1 MAAPQ
6 HAPHSWSR
14 DALVGLWQQAGLRPG
29 QVQTALRLWL
39 QGLHQQG
46 LTGPQALALLSNQAR
61 AALEPLLAPER
72 PLVLLRAEVAADQT
86 RKLLLQTADGEVL
99 ESVVIVAPGRDRV
112 TLCVSSQ
119 VGCGRRCAFC
129 ETGRLGLVRNLD
141 AAEITAQFRVAT
153 ALWEQERGDLPS
165 IRNVVFMG
173 MGEPLDNLSAVA
185 AATQLLTDTL
195 AYGLSWRHITVST
208 VGVAWKLPEFFAS
221 CRAHL
226 AVSLNAPDDVRRR
239 QIMPVN
245 DRCSM
250 PELKQALL
258 NHLPAGRDVLVEYV
272 LFAGLNDQ
280 PADAALLLAWLEGLP
295 VRLNLIPANP
305 GPDPA
310 LQAPTPQAVWQFHKH
325 LLDNGVRA
333 MVRHPH
339 GQELGGAC
347 GQLAGPLRELLRA
360 GKPLPE
366 RPKQARLA
374 GLVSGLVLWL
384 ACLLAV
390 PASADPP
397 AQTTGAPAGAAA
409 AKPVPA
415 ATATFVRYDEYG
427 PAPGLYTAIASYT
440 RAGVTVDLVGA
451 VHVADA
457 QYYAELNRRFAK
469 YNKVLYELI
478 KPADMDMR
486 TAGPADGSVSGL
498 QRWVKDVLD
507 LRFQL
512 DAVDYR
518 PRHFVHADMAS
529 EQLGKRM
536 RAEVP
541 GILQSLVLWSVR
553 DAARTQYANGSP
565 RWPALELARALL
577 DPNRARGYKK
587 LLGRELAE
595 LDGSLFE
602 LGEAGKLLIAE
613 RNAVAMAVL
622 HRELSRRGK
631 KPKRLAIFYGAA
643 HLPDLAKQMAAAGFA
658 PGPLQWLRAWD
669 LR

>member
-1 MAAPQ
+1 
-6 HAPHSWSR
+6 
-14 DALVGLWQQAGLRPG
+14 
-29 QVQTALRLWL
+29 
-39 QGLHQQG
+39 
-46 LTGPQALALLSNQAR
+46 
-61 AALEPLLAPER
+61 
-72 PLVLLRAEVAADQT
+72 LLRAEVAADQT

-141 AAEITAQFRVAT
+141 AAEITAQFRLAS
-153 ALWEQERGDLPS
+153 ALWEQERAELPS
-165 IRNVVFMG
+165 IRNIVFMG
-173 MGEPLDNLSAVA
+173 MGEPLDNLPAVA
-185 AATQLLTDTL
+185 AATQLFTDTL

-208 VGVAWKLPEFFAS
+208 VGVAWKLPEFFAH

-258 NHLPAGRDVLVEYV
+258 HHLPAGRDVLVEYV
-272 LFAGLNDQ
+272 LFADLNDQ
-280 PADAALLLAWLEGLP
+280 PADAALLLAWLQGLP

-310 LQAPTPQAVWQFHKH
+310 LRAPTPEAVWRFHKY

-347 GQLAGPLRELLRA
+347 GQLAGPLRELIRA
-360 GKPLPE
+360 GQPVPA
-366 RPKQARLA
+366 RPARA
-374 GLVSGLVLWL
+374 KIASLVSMLVLWL
-384 ACLLAV
+384 TCLLTV
-390 PASADPP
+390 PAVANPP
-397 AQTTGAPAGAAA
+397 VQPGVSTA
-409 AKPVPA
+409 AKPAPA
-415 ATATFVRYDEYG
+415 ASPTFVRYDAYG

-457 QYYAELNRRFAK
+457 QYYADLNRRFTH

-512 DAVDYR
+512 DAIDYT

-529 EQLGKRM
+529 EQLGQRM

-541 GILQSLVLWSVR
+541 GIMQSLLLWSVR

-622 HRELSRRGK
+622 HRQLSKRGK

-643 HLPDLAKQMAAAGFA
+643 HLPDLAKRMQAAGFA
-658 PGPLQWLRAWD
+658 PGPVQWLRAWD